1 MLFGECV
8 LEQLGPFDVVVVGGG
23 LAGLRAAIEAKRLGA
38 SVLVVAKSHPLR
50 SHSSAAEG
58 GIAAYIEGASDP
70 RDSPLQHAYDTVK
83 GSDWLADQDA
93 VELMTR
99 DAERAII
106 EMEKWGCLFS
116 RDPEGKIA
124 RRPFGGHTYP
134 RTRFA
139 ADKTGM
145 CLLHTVFERALAEG
159 VQMFYEFY
167 VTDVVSD
174 GERVYGVYGFE
185 LKSGEDVFIKSKSV
199 IIATG
204 GGGLMYKF
212 STNSY
217 LNSGDGYAMAAR
229 AGAKLAD
236 MEFIQFHPTALYP
249 TNVLITEAARGEGG
263 YLINKEGERFMKRYA
278 PDRMELAPRDLVARA
293 IVNEIREGRGF
304 EGGYVLLDLTHLGE
318 EKINERLPLVR
329 EVSIKFAKVDP
340 VKEPIPVR
348 PAAHYTMG
356 GVKTDLDGATS
367 VKGLFAAGEAAC
379 VSVHGAN
386 RLGSN
391 SLLETLV
398 FGRRA
403 GMAAA
408 SYALSRAYPEPP
420 KEALKEAEA
429 RLWTPTTIE
438 SGMPFGEIRRRLG
451 EVMWDKVGIVRNEEG
466 LKEALKEITELM
478 RLTKYVKGEKGPG
491 AYELMA
497 VHETINMVMNAYA
510 VATAALWRTESRGAH
525 YREDYPKR
533 NDKEWMYHTV
543 MSWRN
548 GEWALEK
555 EPVTVTRWPPEE
567 RKY

>member
-1 MLFGECV
+1 MEV
-8 LEQLGPFDVVVVGGG
+8 IGPYDVVVVGGG
-23 LAGLRAAIEAKRLGA
+23 LAGLRAAIEVKRLGA
-38 SVLVVAKSHPLR
+38 TVLVIAKSHPLR

-106 EMEKWGCLFS
+106 ELEKWGCLFS
-116 RDPEGKIA
+116 RDQEGRIA

-159 VQMFYEFY
+159 VEMLYEFY
-167 VTDVVSD
+167 VTDLVSD
-174 GERVYGVYGFE
+174 KERVYGVYGFD
-185 LKSGEDVFIKSKSV
+185 LRSGVDYFIKSKAV
-199 IIATG
+199 VMATG

-217 LNSGDGYAMAAR
+217 LNSGDGYAIAAR

-249 TNVLITEAARGEGG
+249 TNILITEAARGEGG

-278 PDRMELAPRDLVARA
+278 PERMELAPRDVVARA
-293 IVNEIREGRGF
+293 IVNEIKEGRGF

-318 EKINERLPLVR
+318 AKIMERLPLVR
-329 EVSIKFAKVDP
+329 EVAMKFAKVDP

-356 GVKTDLDGATS
+356 GIKTDLDGATN

-408 SYALSRAYPEPP
+408 AYAKDRGYMEPP
-420 KEALKEAEA
+420 KEAVKEAEA
-429 RLWTPTTIE
+429 RLWAPTTLE
-438 SGMPFGEIRRRLG
+438 TGLKFGDLRKKVGEI
-451 EVMWDKVGIVRNEEG
+451 MWEHVGIERNEEG
-466 LKEALKEITELM
+466 LKKAVEELTNLY
-478 RLTKYVKGEKGPG
+478 RLTKSLSASGGPG

-497 VHETINMVMNAYA
+497 AHETINMIMNAL
-510 VATAALWRTESRGAH
+510 ATAQAALWRTESRGAH
-525 YREDYPKR
+525 YRIDYPKR
-533 NDKEWMYHTV
+533 DNENWLVHTI
-543 MSWRN
+543 MTWKGGWELS
-548 GEWALEK
+548 K
-555 EPVTVTRWPPEE
+555 EPVTITRWPPEE

>member
-1 MLFGECV
+1 MEV
-8 LEQLGPFDVVVVGGG
+8 LGPYDVVVVGGG
-23 LAGLRAAIEAKRLGA
+23 LAGLRAAIEAKRHGA
-38 SVLVVAKSHPLR
+38 STLLVAKSHPLR

-93 VELMTR
+93 VELMVF
-99 DAERAII
+99 DAERAIL
-106 EMEKWGCLFS
+106 ELEKWGCLFS
-116 RDPEGKIA
+116 RDPDGKIA

-159 VQMFYEFY
+159 VEMLYEFY
-167 VTDVVSD
+167 VTDVISD
-174 GERVYGVYGFE
+174 KRRVYGVIGF
-185 LKSGEDVFIKSKSV
+185 DVKTGDVYFIKSKAV
-199 IIATG
+199 ILATG

-217 LNSGDGYAMAAR
+217 LNSGDGYAIAAR

-236 MEFIQFHPTALYP
+236 MEFVQFHPTALYP
-249 TNVLITEAARGEGG
+249 SNILITEAARGEGG
-263 YLINKEGERFMKRYA
+263 YLLNKDGERFMKRYA
-278 PDRMELAPRDLVARA
+278 PERMELAPRDVVARA
-293 IVNEIREGRGF
+293 ITNEIKEGRGF

-329 EVSIKFAKVDP
+329 EVAIKFAKVDP

-356 GVKTDLDGATS
+356 GVKTDLDGATN

-408 SYALSRAYPEPP
+408 AYAKGVGYREPP
-420 KEALKEAEA
+420 KEALSEAEA
-429 RLWTPTTIE
+429 RLWAPTTME
-438 SGMPFGEIRRRLG
+438 SGVSFGQLRKEVG
-451 EVMWDKVGIVRNEEG
+451 EVMWNYVGIEREEKG
-466 LKEALKEITELM
+466 LKEAVKKLEELM
-478 RLTKYVKGEKGPG
+478 RMAKMVKGTGGPG
-491 AYELMA
+491 AYELVA
-497 VHETINMVMNAYA
+497 AHETINMVMNAHA

-525 YREDYPKR
+525 YRVDYPKR
-533 NDKEWMYHTV
+533 DNENWLAHTI
-543 MSWRN
+543 MTWR
-548 GEWALEK
+548 GGWELEK
-555 EPVTVTRWPPEE
+555 APVTITRWPPQE

>member
-1 MLFGECV
+1 MEV
-8 LEQLGPFDVVVVGGG
+8 LGPYDVVVVGGG
-23 LAGLRAAIEAKRLGA
+23 LAGLRAAIEAKRHGA
-38 SVLVVAKSHPLR
+38 STLLVAKSHPLR

-93 VELMTR
+93 VELMVY
-99 DAERAII
+99 DAERAIL
-106 EMEKWGCLFS
+106 ELEKWGCLFS
-116 RDPEGKIA
+116 RDPDGKIA

-159 VQMFYEFY
+159 VEMLYEFY

-174 GERVYGVYGFE
+174 GRRAYGVVGFDV
-185 LKSGEDVFIKSKSV
+185 KSGDVYFIKSKAV

-236 MEFIQFHPTALYP
+236 MEFVQFHPTALYP
-249 TNVLITEAARGEGG
+249 SNILITEAARGEGG
-263 YLINKEGERFMKRYA
+263 YLINKDGERFMKRYA
-278 PDRMELAPRDLVARA
+278 PERMELAPRDVVARA
-293 IVNEIREGRGF
+293 IVNEIKEGRGF

-329 EVSIKFAKVDP
+329 EVAIKFAKVDP

-356 GVKTDLDGATS
+356 GIKTDLDGATN

-408 SYALSRAYPEPP
+408 AYAKGLGYMEPP
-420 KEALKEAEA
+420 KEALSEAEA
-429 RLWTPTTIE
+429 RLWAPTTME
-438 SGMPFGEIRRRLG
+438 SGLPFGELRKEVG
-451 EVMWDKVGIVRNEEG
+451 EIMWNYVGIEREEKG
-466 LKEALKEITELM
+466 LKEAVKRLEELM
-478 RLTKYVKGEKGPG
+478 RMSKTVKGSGGPG
-491 AYELMA
+491 AYELVA
-497 VHETINMVMNAYA
+497 AHETINMVMNAYA

-525 YREDYPKR
+525 YRLDYPQR
-533 NDKEWMYHTV
+533 DNENWLAHTI
-543 MSWRN
+543 MTWR
-548 GEWALEK
+548 GGWELEK
-555 EPVTVTRWPPEE
+555 LPVTITRWPPQE

>member
-1 MLFGECV
+1 MET
-8 LEQLGPFDVVVVGGG
+8 LGPYDVVVVGGG
-23 LAGLRAAIEAKRLGA
+23 LAGLRAAIEAKRTGA
-38 SVLVVAKSHPLR
+38 SVLVVAKSHPIR

-70 RDSPLQHAYDTVK
+70 RDSPLQHAFDTVK

-93 VELMTR
+93 VELMTF

-116 RDPEGKIA
+116 RDSEGKIA

-145 CLLHTVFERALAEG
+145 CLLHTAFERALAEG
-159 VQMFYEFY
+159 VDMLYEFY
-167 VTDVVSD
+167 VTDLVSD
-174 GERVYGVYGFE
+174 GKRVYGVVGFDV
-185 LKSGEDVFIKSKSV
+185 KTGEDFFIKSKAV
-199 IIATG
+199 VMATG

-217 LNSGDGYAMAAR
+217 LNSGDGYAIAAR
-229 AGAKLAD
+229 AGAYLAD

-249 TNVLITEAARGEGG
+249 SNILITEAARGEGG

-278 PDRMELAPRDLVARA
+278 PDRMELAPRDVVARA
-293 IVNEIREGRGF
+293 IVNEIKEGRAF

-356 GVKTDLDGATS
+356 GIKTDIDGKTNL
-367 VKGLFAAGEAAC
+367 KGLFAAGEAAC

-408 SYALSRAYPEPP
+408 SYAKSLGYMEPP
-420 KEALKEAEA
+420 KEAVKEAEA
-429 RLWTPTTIE
+429 RLWMPTTLE
-438 SGMPFGEIRRRLG
+438 TGLSFGTLRKRLG
-451 EVMWDKVGIVRNEEG
+451 EIMWDYVGIERNEEG
-466 LKEALKEITELM
+466 LKKALKEIEELM
-478 RLTKYVKGEKGPG
+478 RLTKTLSANKGPG
-491 AYELMA
+491 AYELVA
-497 VHETINMVMNAYA
+497 AHETINMIMNAYA
-510 VATAALWRTESRGAH
+510 VTTAALWRTESRGAH
-525 YREDYPKR
+525 YRTDYPKR
-533 NDKEWMYHTV
+533 DDQNWLYHTL
-543 MSWRN
+543 MKWE
-548 GEWALEK
+548 GGWKLEK
-555 EPVTVTRWPPEE
+555 LPVTITRWPPQE

>member
-1 MLFGECV
+1 M
-8 LEQLGPFDVVVVGGG
+8 EQIGPFDVLVVGGG

-38 SVLVVAKSHPLR
+38 SVLLVAKSHPLR

-70 RDSPLQHAYDTVK
+70 NDSPLQHAYDTVK

-93 VELMTR
+93 VELMTK

-116 RDPEGKIA
+116 RDPDGKIA

-145 CLLHTVFERALAEG
+145 CLLHTAFERALAEG
-159 VQMFYEFY
+159 VEMLYEFY

-174 GERVYGVYGFE
+174 GERVYGVYGFDV
-185 LKSGEDVFIKSKSV
+185 KSGEDIFIKSKSV
-199 IIATG
+199 VLATG

-217 LNSGDGYAMAAR
+217 LNSGDGYAIAAR

-249 TNVLITEAARGEGG
+249 TNILITEAARGEGG

-318 EKINERLPLVR
+318 EKIKERLPLVR

-356 GVKTDLDGATS
+356 GVKTDLDGATN

-408 SYALSRAYPEPP
+408 SYALSRSYPEPP
-420 KEALKEAEA
+420 KEALREAEA
-429 RLWTPTTIE
+429 RLWAPTTIE
-438 SGMPFGEIRRRLG
+438 SGLPFGEIRKRLG
-451 EVMWDKVGIVRNEEG
+451 EVMWEKVGIERNEEG
-466 LKEALKEITELM
+466 LKEALKEIAELL
-478 RLTKYVKGEKGPG
+478 RLSKYVKGEKGPG
-491 AYELMA
+491 AYELVA
-497 VHETINMVMNAYA
+497 VHETINMVFNAYA
-510 VATAALWRTESRGAH
+510 VATAALWRRESRGAH
-525 YREDYPKR
+525 FRTDYPKR
-533 NDKEWMYHTV
+533 NDSEWLYHTV
-543 MSWRN
+543 MSWR
-548 GEWALEK
+548 GEWVMEK
-555 EPVTVTRWPPEE
+555 EPVVITRWPPEE

>member
-1 MLFGECV
+1 
-8 LEQLGPFDVVVVGGG
+8 LEIVGPYDVVVVGGG

-38 SVLVVAKSHPLR
+38 STLVVAKSHPLR

-93 VELMTR
+93 VELMVR
-99 DAERAII
+99 DAERAIL
-106 EMEKWGCLFS
+106 ELEKWGCLFS
-116 RDPEGKIA
+116 RDPDGKIA

-159 VQMFYEFY
+159 VEMIYEFY

-174 GERVYGVYGFE
+174 KRRVYGVYGFDV
-185 LKSGEDVFIKSKSV
+185 KSGRDIFIKSKAV

-217 LNSGDGYAMAAR
+217 LNSGDGYAIAAR

-249 TNVLITEAARGEGG
+249 TNILITEAARGEGG

-278 PDRMELAPRDLVARA
+278 PERMELAPRDVVARA
-293 IVNEIREGRGF
+293 IVNEIKEGRGF

-329 EVSIKFAKVDP
+329 EVAIRFAKVDP
-340 VKEPIPVR
+340 VKEPIPIR

-356 GVKTDLDGATS
+356 GVKTDLDGATGL
-367 VKGLFAAGEAAC
+367 KGLFAAGEAAC

-403 GMAAA
+403 GAAA
-408 SYALSRAYPEPP
+408 AAYAKDREYLEPP
-420 KEALKEAEA
+420 KEAVKEAEA
-429 RLWTPTTIE
+429 RLWQPTTLE
-438 SGMPFGEIRRRLG
+438 RGLSFGDLRRRVGEI
-451 EVMWDKVGIVRNEEG
+451 MWKYVGIEREGEG
-466 LKEALKEITELM
+466 LKKALEELLQLYKM
-478 RLTKYVKGEKGPG
+478 SKTMSAGGGPG

-497 VHETINMVMNAYA
+497 AHETINMIMNAL
-510 VATAALWRTESRGAH
+510 ATTRAALWRTESRGAH
-525 YREDYPKR
+525 YRLDYPNR
-533 NDKEWMYHTV
+533 DNENWLVHTILT
-543 MSWRN
+543 WN
-548 GEWALEK
+548 GDWELSK
-555 EPVTVTRWPPEE
+555 EPVTITRWPPEE